1 MDTMRRCFGDIARRH
16 CSGDIEQVVEFSD
29 FRDVDGIKVPYT
41 TRSTNAVQAI
51 VVTMTDVK
59 HNLELDESFFSKPAG
74 Q

>member
-1 MDTMRRCFGDIARRH
+1 
-16 CSGDIEQVVEFSD
+16 VVEFSD

-59 HNLELDESFFSKPAG
+59 HNLELDDSSFSKPAG